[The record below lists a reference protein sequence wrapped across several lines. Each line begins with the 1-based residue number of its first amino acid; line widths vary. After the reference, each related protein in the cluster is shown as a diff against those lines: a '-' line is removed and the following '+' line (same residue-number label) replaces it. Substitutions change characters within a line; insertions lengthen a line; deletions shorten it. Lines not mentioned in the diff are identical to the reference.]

1 MSRITTDTNDMSE
14 ALSEKLSLV
23 MWYTARFAFLL
34 FFMVSQ
40 SWKMT
45 LLTCMG
51 LPIIWVI
58 PEVTGHFHQV
68 QNIHLVDHISFVFHY
83 IRRIVP

>member
-23 MWYTARFAFLL
+23 MWYTARFGFLL

-58 PEVTGHFHQV
+58 PELTGHFHQV
-68 QNIHLVDHISFVFHY
+68 QRGSLNLACSSKLF
-83 IRRIVP
+83 

>member
-1 MSRITTDTNDMSE
+1 MSE
-14 ALSEKLSLV
+14 ALSEDLSLL
-23 MWYTARFAFLL
+23 MWYTGRFAFLL

-58 PEVTGHFHQV
+58 PELTGHFHQV
-68 QNIHLVDHISFVFHY
+68 RKLKEFSRQLASHPSRGHKLNCLLVALEH
-83 IRRIVP
+83 R